1 MISVREVARSIAGI
15 AFAGLIGAGSLLVT
29 GATGSAGAEI
39 AATASS
45 DVVRAQAAKERRK
58 RRSAPPTLGM
68 YDPELSFR
76 NEGGVGLEHFF
87 IFWQAFDRD
96 HLRDKVQYAE
106 IRRRRVM
113 ITVEPYTKA
122 ANWVD
127 GANVLLPQVAKGQY
141 NAQIESVCTEIASIS
156 GTPLVRWGHE
166 MDDAKDGYPWS
177 GREPSDYVAAYRHF
191 VKKCR
196 DLAPRAEF
204 VWSPIG
210 HPGLQRYYPGDDV
223 VDHVGLPLWGYQ
235 KADRRWFGRERS
247 FDEALEEKYA
257 LVERFEKPVVIA
269 EFGVSGNGRYR
280 RSWLGSYREKLR
292 AFPLVTAVA
301 YFNVRNPHKWPD
313 GLGQPD
319 WRVRP
324 AVIGLH

>member
-1 MISVREVARSIAGI
+1 LSGLREVARSITGI
-15 AFAGLIGAGSLLVT
+15 TFVCLIGAGALL
-29 GATGSAGAEI
+29 AAPAASAAAET
-39 AATASS
+39 AVTASS
-45 DVVRAQAAKERRK
+45 SVGKSQTAKEKRK

-96 HLRDKVQYAE
+96 DLRDKVQYAE

-127 GANVLLPQVAKGQY
+127 GGNVLLAEVARGQY
-141 NAQIESVCTEIASIS
+141 DEQIEAVCTEVASIS
-156 GTPLVRWGHE
+156 GAPLVRWGHE
-166 MDDAKDGYPWS
+166 MDDTKDGYPWA
-177 GREPSDYVAAYRHF
+177 GRPPRDYVAAYRYF
-191 VKKCR
+191 VKMCR
-196 DLAPRAEF
+196 ELAPQAEF
-204 VWSPIG
+204 VWAPIG
-210 HPGLQRYYPGDDV
+210 HPGLQDYYPGDDV
-223 VDHVGLPLWGYQ
+223 VDHVGLPLWGYD

-247 FDEALEEKYA
+247 FGEALEEKYA
-257 LVERFEKPVVIA
+257 LVERFDKSVIIA
-269 EFGVSGNGRYR
+269 EFGVSGSGRYR
-280 RSWLGSYREKLR
+280 RSWLGTYLEKLR
-292 AFPLVTAVA
+292 DFPLVTAVA

-324 AVIGLH
+324 AIIGLD